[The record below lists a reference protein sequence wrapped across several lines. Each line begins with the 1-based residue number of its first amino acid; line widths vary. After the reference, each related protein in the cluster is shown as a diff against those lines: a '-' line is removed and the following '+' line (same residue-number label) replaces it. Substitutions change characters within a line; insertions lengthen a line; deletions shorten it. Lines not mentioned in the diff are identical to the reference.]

1 MTYYIILLLLIIIL
15 LGLIYEKENFKILK
29 YDPKKMDSYLTN
41 TFSEEVNRKIAV
53 RDFNSE
59 FINYY
64 KGPYNCLNF
73 KDLLTNENYL

>member
-41 TFSEEVNRKIAV
+41 TFSDVEIKKTSI

-73 KDLLTNENYL
+73 EDLLTNENYL